1 METVIVRVPYKTG
14 VYIGEKIEEKN
25 DKSLIKVREVL
36 KHPKQGDLHNPK
48 QVDVAMFHERKAL
61 AEFEKVWI
69 PTAMVK
75 EAELSGRSYNETLK
89 QAYNAYF
96 QELENKETSFDKKS
110 LETLQKAAEDYKF

>member
-1 METVIVRVPYKTG
+1 METAIVRVPYKTG
-14 VYIGEKIEEKN
+14 AYIGEKIEEKN

-36 KHPKQGDLHNPK
+36 KHPKQGDLHNPN

-89 QAYNAYF
+89 QAYNTYF